1 MCSYLKNNI
10 DFWNVHGIMNTSV
23 LLQLSKCM
31 STLQETRSIDDSMK
45 RPKLNLLLISTFNNK
60 YLIYRNYL

>member
-1 MCSYLKNNI
+1 MCSYLRNNF